1 MVLKLATEHPHHI
14 LPQLFALA
22 HEREFSYDGAAHVKQ
37 NLSASRLDTANMLV
51 AQLKTNAAI
60 QPMLTAMQT
69 TLLAYIDLANASTL
83 ALQKVGRTKGIKFKE
98 VQARGKRFNETM
110 ATLPLAPA
118 VITLSVP
125 LSPRNDYSNVV
136 TIQDFQQTFS
146 ITDNGI
152 SRPKIVICNGSDGQ
166 RYVQLVK
173 GGDDMRQDAVMQQ
186 VFAIVNFTLAQD
198 EETQKRN
205 LAIRTYK
212 IIPTTPQTG
221 ILEWVQNTAAF
232 GSLLCDR
239 ESGVHGRYYPQDWTH
254 GQCREHLKDAAD
266 NADKLRR
273 YQDICESFHPA
284 FRFFFLEKFAD
295 PVAWVASRLAYSRS
309 VATNSIIGYILG
321 IGDRH
326 AHNILID
333 TVTAEV
339 VHIDFGIVFEQGKGL
354 GTPETVPFRLTRDV
368 VDGMGVTACEG
379 TFRRSCEEVLRVL
392 RDNASQV
399 MTILEVVI
407 HDPLYKW
414 SLSPLQ
420 ARMKQNTVPDFNS
433 DLAAAKA
440 GKQGVHHNGHNGNA
454 PHTMAATT
462 MGTKG
467 GNFGKDAAER
477 TLLRVLNKLQG
488 QEDPSSG
495 EALSVEG
502 QVDLLINEARS
513 PHNLSKL
520 FPGWAPWL

>member
-1 MVLKLATEHPHHI
+1 
-14 LPQLFALA
+14 
-22 HEREFSYDGAAHVKQ
+22 
-37 NLSASRLDTANMLV
+37 MLV
-51 AQLKTNAAI
+51 NQLQANPAGRELVVSTRT
-60 QPMLTAMQT
+60 M
-69 TLLAYIDLANASTL
+69 LLAYIDLANASTA

-98 VQARGKRFNETM
+98 VQARGKRFNEVM
-110 ATLPLAPA
+110 GALSLAPA
-118 VITLSVP
+118 VITLSLP
-125 LSPRNDYSNVV
+125 LSPINDYSNIVR
-136 TIQDFQQTFS
+136 IEGFQQTFS

-152 SRPKIVICNGSDGQ
+152 SRPKIISCQGTDGKA
-166 RYVQLVK
+166 YVQLVK

-186 VFAIVNFTLAQD
+186 VFANVNYTLSQD

-221 ILEWVQNTAAF
+221 ILEWVQNTQAF
-232 GSLLCDR
+232 GTLLCDR
-239 ESGVHGRYYPQDWTH
+239 DHGAHNRYYPTDWSH
-254 GQCREHLKDAAD
+254 GQCREHLKDATD
-266 NADKLRR
+266 NADKLKR
-273 YQDICESFHPA
+273 YQDVCSRFHPA
-284 FRFFFLEKFAD
+284 FRFFFLEKYAD
-295 PVAWVASRLAYSRS
+295 PVQWVASRLAYARS
-309 VATNSIIGYILG
+309 VASNSIIGYILG

-326 AHNILID
+326 AHNILLD
-333 TVTAEV
+333 TVTGEV

-392 RDNASQV
+392 RDNSLQI

-420 ARMKQNTVPDFNS
+420 ARMKQNLLPDYHT
-433 DLAAAKA
+433 DLAAAKNSRTSRGSGA
-440 GKQGVHHNGHNGNA
+440 GNGNGQTVQQTLGA
-454 PHTMAATT
+454 TAATK
-462 MGTKG
+462 GG

-477 TLLRVLNKLQG
+477 TLRRVLHKLQG

-495 EALSVEG
+495 EALSIEG
-502 QVDLLINEARS
+502 QVDLLLNEARS

>member
-1 MVLKLATEHPHHI
+1 
-14 LPQLFALA
+14 
-22 HEREFSYDGAAHVKQ
+22 
-37 NLSASRLDTANMLV
+37 
-51 AQLKTNAAI
+51 
-60 QPMLTAMQT
+60 
-69 TLLAYIDLANASTL
+69 
-83 ALQKVGRTKGIKFKE
+83 
-98 VQARGKRFNETM
+98 
-110 ATLPLAPA
+110 
-118 VITLSVP
+118 
-125 LSPRNDYSNVV
+125 
-136 TIQDFQQTFS
+136 
-146 ITDNGI
+146 
-152 SRPKIVICNGSDGQ
+152 
-166 RYVQLVK
+166 
-173 GGDDMRQDAVMQQ
+173 MRQDAVMQQ
-186 VFAIVNFTLAQD
+186 VFANVNFTLNRD

-205 LAIRTYK
+205 LNIRTYK

-239 ESGVHGRYYPQDWTH
+239 ESGAHMRYYPSDWTH
-254 GQCREHLKDAAD
+254 SQCREHLKDAAD

-273 YQDICESFHPA
+273 YQEVCARFHPA
-284 FRFFFLEKFAD
+284 FRFFFLERFAD
-295 PVAWVASRLAYSRS
+295 PVSWVASRLAYSRS
-309 VATNSIIGYILG
+309 VAANSIIGYILG

-392 RDNASQV
+392 RDNSLQI

-420 ARMKQNTVPDFNS
+420 ARMKQNTVPDYQN
-433 DLAAAKA
+433 DLLAAGGA
-440 GKQGVHHNGHNGNA
+440 GRDGRRA
-454 PHTMAATT
+454 PLYPAPPQTAVATVA
-462 MGTKG
+462 TKS

-477 TLLRVLNKLQG
+477 TLLRVLHKLQG

-495 EALSVEG
+495 EALSIEG
-502 QVDLLINEARS
+502 QVDLLINEGRS
-513 PHNLSKL
+513 AVNLSKL